1 MKKILA
7 YDIETSALVGYAF
20 SRYQTDLLDVKEDSY
35 MICFSYQWLHEKK
48 THVVSIRT
56 EKNEEAVVKKLW
68 ELFNEAD
75 VLLAHN
81 GDKFD
86 QRYTNGR
93 FLKYGLPQPSPY
105 DTIDTLKIA
114 RRKFKLNSNKLDH
127 LGEYLGVG
135 RKISTGGKQLWIDC
149 MNGDVKALKKMEKYN
164 IQDVKLLIDVYNK
177 LVGWSNKDI
186 YLNVE
191 RPTCASCGGDHLHRK
206 GEAWKGASKQ
216 VRWLCQDCGQNL
228 YTGIKEKL
236 PLKIVK

>member
-7 YDIETSALVGYAF
+7 YDIETAPLISATWG
-20 SRYQTDLLDVKEDSY
+20 RYQQDVLEVLEDGY

-56 EKNEEAVVKKLW
+56 EKNEKAVVKKLW
-68 ELFNEAD
+68 DLFNEAD

-81 GDKFD
+81 GDSFD
-86 QRYTNGR
+86 QKYTNGR

-114 RRKFKLNSNKLDH
+114 RKRFKLNSNKLDH

-149 MNGDVKALKKMEKYN
+149 MNGDIKALKKMEKYN

-186 YLNVE
+186 HVDE
-191 RPTCASCGGDHLHRK
+191 SKPTCSACGSDHLQKHGLTFK
-206 GEAWKGASKQ
+206 GTAKQ
-216 VRWLCQDCGQNL
+216 QRYKCMDCGNNL
-228 YTGIKEKL
+228 YTGIRDRL
-236 PLKIVK
+236 PLKTVK